1 MTCFL
6 SEGHGT
12 LQLDL
17 NFFTS
22 LQKMIPDA
30 SFSQAHFITSLQKTI
45 PDAS

>member
-30 SFSQAHFITSLQKTI
+30 SGCIRNSFLQTGNEMSLRK
-45 PDAS
+45 